1 MNNENF
7 NKDPENTESLV
18 DSSSTQH
25 NHRSYLSNIV
35 DQMILESD
43 IQGFDERAS
52 HMLVDILQREAL
64 YLLKASAENSEK
76 RLSTEKEK
84 LFSGTSSATTLTK
97 PNMKVTE
104 EDAQLA
110 CQEYMNNNVVQPGI
124 LRDLL
129 EVQRYSNNV
138 RIGAKPFQSGARQ
151 KSYSLYRTDDE
162 FGQFPNGPVPHLPE
176 NISINTLLPH
186 WDIGIKENKP

>member
-1 MNNENF
+1 
-7 NKDPENTESLV
+7 
-18 DSSSTQH
+18 
-25 NHRSYLSNIV
+25 
-35 DQMILESD
+35 MILESD

-52 HMLVDILQREAL
+52 HMLVDILQSNYIMFHELFVGEAL

-151 KSYSLYRTDDE
+151 KSYSLYRTE
-162 FGQFPNGPVPHLPE
+162 
-176 NISINTLLPH
+176 
-186 WDIGIKENKP
+186 